1 MPTDP
6 VIEFVQRR
14 FGTDAGL
21 PTEATARVPI
31 PDWLAGAGDEDTIS
45 VEVDDPI
52 RVEGRVP
59 RGPTPAANGT
69 TAETLAFYLP
79 FHFYRSKWGIY
90 ICASGVW
97 SLARRLAFPKK
108 LPDLDIL
115 RAAYYLLLEHERFH
129 FCAEYAASRI
139 EVVTPQAC
147 YSSYFKDK
155 DASFHEEAVA
165 NAHTLRALSRK
176 AAAKLVKAASAWMAT
191 QPQGYRD
198 FKDWLPPRFTNGK
211 RRAAVFMSPS
221 SLANSL
227 LLRPVYRGSP
237 AYAWH
242 PADFLFLQT
251 TGRQIP
257 IRIVLESSIP
267 WLKVARPFPKDFGL
281 QVYVH
286 SNDHRPHHI
295 HIDCPPGTPRTRYL
309 WPQHSPYPGDP
320 SLSTGE
326 EKRLRKYLKV
336 HGGAIARRVASIP
349 WK

>member
-6 VIEFVQRR
+6 VIEFAQRR

-21 PTEATARVPI
+21 PTDATARAPI
-31 PDWLAGAGDEDTIS
+31 PDWLAGAGDEDTIP

-52 RVEGRVP
+52 RVEGPVP

-69 TAETLAFYLP
+69 TVETLAFYVP
-79 FHFYRSKWGIY
+79 FHFYRTKWGIY
-90 ICASGVW
+90 IRAGGVW
-97 SLARRLAFPKK
+97 SLARRLALPKK
-108 LPDLDIL
+108 LPDLNIL
-115 RAAYYLLLEHERFH
+115 RAAYHLLLEHERFH

-155 DASFHEEAVA
+155 DASLHEEAVA
-165 NAHTLRALSRK
+165 NAHALRALTRRAS
-176 AAAKLVKAASAWMAT
+176 AKLVKTASAWMTA

-198 FKDWLPPRFTNGK
+198 FKNWLPPRLTDGK
-211 RRAAVFMSPS
+211 RQAALFMTPS
-221 SLANSL
+221 GLTNRILAYKLTRSS
-227 LLRPVYRGSP
+227 G
-237 AYAWH
+237 YAFH

-251 TGRQIP
+251 TDRRIP
-257 IRIVLESSIP
+257 IRIVLESSTP
-267 WLKVARPFPKDFGL
+267 WLKLARPFPKDFGL

-286 SNDHRPHHI
+286 SNDHRPYHI
-295 HIDCPPGTPRTRYL
+295 HIDCPPGTPCTRYL
-309 WPQHSPYPGDP
+309 WPERSPYPGDP

-336 HGGAIARRVASIP
+336 HGRAIARRVATVP